1 MIRLL
6 DNERCN
12 RGNTFKR
19 NKIMRKQINNLIIAL
34 AFISTLGCL
43 VGCVKQDREKSR
55 QAQTGT
61 SSTTKEDKETIKQK
75 QLTYLKE
82 HEQEIVDFVKSKSSK
97 VESVQIYWD
106 ETQWIEGGNG
116 TPQGGGYNLS
126 ISGQINQLKN
136 TKFSVDFYLE
146 DQNSIPTIKKMGML
160 NDIYIE
166 ENGGWK
172 IFS

>member
-1 MIRLL
+1 MIRPL

-12 RGNTFKR
+12 RVITFKR
-19 NKIMRKQINNLIIAL
+19 NKIMRKQINNLMIAL
-34 AFISTLGCL
+34 AFVSTLGCL
-43 VGCVKQDREKSR
+43 VGCVKQEREKSR

-97 VESVQIYWD
+97 VESIQIYWD

-116 TPQGGGYNLS
+116 TPQGGDEVIEIFGTVNQLEDSGWRVDAVFDSDQKMTFSMGYNIS
-126 ISGQINQLKN
+126 IKG
-136 TKFSVDFYLE
+136 D
-146 DQNSIPTIKKMGML
+146 
-160 NDIYIE
+160 YIE
-166 ENGGWK
+166 
-172 IFS
+172 